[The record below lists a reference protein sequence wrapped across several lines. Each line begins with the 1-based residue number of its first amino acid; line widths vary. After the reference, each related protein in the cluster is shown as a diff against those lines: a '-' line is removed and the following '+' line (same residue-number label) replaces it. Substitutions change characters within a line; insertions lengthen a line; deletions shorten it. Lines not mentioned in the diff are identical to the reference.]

1 LVKITIK
8 DLSFS
13 YGSRKILE
21 DLNVAVGD
29 SEVLSLVGPNG
40 SGKTTLIKCID
51 RILKPKGSILL
62 NGGRDL
68 QSLSRQEVAKYIGYV
83 PQSTTGVLTTTVF
96 DTILMGR
103 KPHMGWR
110 VADDDIDKVVEVMK
124 LLHIEEFALK
134 DFSELSGGQKQR
146 VLIARAL
153 CQEPEVLLLD
163 EPTSSL
169 DLRHQLESLE
179 TIRSLVKRTKI
190 SAVMAIHDLNL
201 AARYSDTLVMLK
213 DGMVYSAG
221 DPGELLTEENIRTI
235 YGVEAVVMREL
246 DRPYVVPIGSLN
258 GCKAC
263 D

>member
-13 YGSRKILE
+13 YGSRRILE
-21 DLNVAVGD
+21 DLNLVVGD

-40 SGKTTLIKCID
+40 SGKTTMIKCID
-51 RILKPKGSILL
+51 RILKPKGTILL

-83 PQSTTGVLTTTVF
+83 PQSTTSVLTTTVF

-110 VADDDIDKVVEVMK
+110 VADEDIDKVVDIMK
-124 LLHIEEFALK
+124 LLHVEEFALK

-153 CQEPEVLLLD
+153 AQEPEVLLLD
-163 EPTSSL
+163 EPTSNL
-169 DLRHQLESLE
+169 DVKHQLEALD
-179 TIRSLVKRTKI
+179 TVRSIVKKTEI

-201 AARYSDTLVMLK
+201 AARYSDSLVMLK
-213 DGMVYSAG
+213 KGVVHAIG
-221 DPGELLTEENIRTI
+221 DPLTLLTKENIRAI
-235 YGVEAVVMREL
+235 FGVEAVVMKDL
-246 DRPYVVPIGSLN
+246 DRPYVVPLRSLN
-258 GCKAC
+258 AEAV
-263 D
+263 

>member
-1 LVKITIK
+1 MVKITIK

-21 DLNVAVGD
+21 DLSLVVGD

-40 SGKTTLIKCID
+40 SGKTTMIKCID

-83 PQSTTGVLTTTVF
+83 PQSTTSVLTTTVF

-110 VADDDIDKVVEVMK
+110 VAEEDIDKVVDIMK
-124 LLHIEEFALK
+124 LLHVEEFALK

-153 CQEPEVLLLD
+153 AQEPEVLLLD
-163 EPTSSL
+163 EPTSNL
-169 DLRHQLESLE
+169 DVKHQLEALD
-179 TIRSLVKRTKI
+179 TVRSIVKKTEI

-201 AARYSDTLVMLK
+201 AARYSDSLVMLK
-213 DGMVYSAG
+213 KGVVHAVG
-221 DPGELLTEENIRTI
+221 DPLSLLTRENIRAI
-235 YGVEAVVMREL
+235 FGVEAVVMNDL
-246 DRPYVVPIGSLN
+246 DRPYVVPIRSLN
-258 GCKAC
+258 GEAV
-263 D
+263 

>member
-1 LVKITIK
+1 MVKITIK

-21 DLNVAVGD
+21 NLSLVVGD

-40 SGKTTLIKCID
+40 SGKTTMIKCID

-68 QSLSRQEVAKYIGYV
+68 QSLSRQEVARYIGYV
-83 PQSTTGVLTTTVF
+83 PQSTTSVLTTTVF

-110 VADDDIDKVVEVMK
+110 VAEEDIDKVVDIMK
-124 LLHIEEFALK
+124 LLSVEEFALK

-153 CQEPEVLLLD
+153 AQEPQVLLLD
-163 EPTSSL
+163 EPTSNL
-169 DLRHQLESLE
+169 DVKHQLEALD
-179 TIRSLVKRTKI
+179 TVRSIVKKTEI

-201 AARYSDTLVMLK
+201 AARYSDRLVMLK
-213 DGMVYSAG
+213 KGVVHAVG
-221 DPGELLTEENIRTI
+221 DPSTLLTRENIRAI
-235 YGVEAVVMREL
+235 FGVEAVVMREL
-246 DRPYVVPIGSLN
+246 DRPYVVPIRSLN
-258 GCKAC
+258 GEAV
-263 D
+263 

>member
-1 LVKITIK
+1 MVKITIK

-13 YGSRKILE
+13 YGSRKILD
-21 DLNVAVGD
+21 DLSLVVGD

-40 SGKTTLIKCID
+40 SGKTTMIKCID

-68 QSLSRQEVAKYIGYV
+68 QSLSRQEVARYIGYV
-83 PQSTTGVLTTTVF
+83 PQSTTSVLTTTVF

-110 VADDDIDKVVEVMK
+110 VAEEDIDKVVDIMK
-124 LLHIEEFALK
+124 LLSVEEFALK

-153 CQEPEVLLLD
+153 AQEPEVLLLD
-163 EPTSSL
+163 EPTSNL
-169 DLRHQLESLE
+169 DVKHQLEALD
-179 TIRSLVKRTKI
+179 TVRSIVKKTEI

-201 AARYSDTLVMLK
+201 AARYSDRLVMLK
-213 DGMVYSAG
+213 KGVVHAVG
-221 DPGELLTEENIRTI
+221 DPSTLLTRENIRAI
-235 YGVEAVVMREL
+235 FGVEAVVMNDL
-246 DRPYVVPIGSLN
+246 DRPYVVPIRSLN
-258 GCKAC
+258 GEAV
-263 D
+263 

>member
-21 DLNVAVGD
+21 DLNLVVGD

-40 SGKTTLIKCID
+40 SGKTTMIKCID

-83 PQSTTGVLTTTVF
+83 PQSTTSVLTTTVF

-110 VADDDIDKVVEVMK
+110 VAEEDIDKVVDIMK
-124 LLHIEEFALK
+124 LLHVEEFALK

-153 CQEPEVLLLD
+153 AQEPEVLLLD
-163 EPTSSL
+163 EPTSNL
-169 DLRHQLESLE
+169 DVKHQLEALD
-179 TIRSLVKRTKI
+179 TVRSIVKKTEI

-201 AARYSDTLVMLK
+201 AARYSDSLVMLK
-213 DGMVYSAG
+213 KGVVHAVG
-221 DPGELLTEENIRTI
+221 DPSTLLTRENIRAI
-235 YGVEAVVMREL
+235 FGVEAVVMNDL
-246 DRPYVVPIGSLN
+246 DRPYVVPIRSLN
-258 GCKAC
+258 VEAPM
-263 D
+263 